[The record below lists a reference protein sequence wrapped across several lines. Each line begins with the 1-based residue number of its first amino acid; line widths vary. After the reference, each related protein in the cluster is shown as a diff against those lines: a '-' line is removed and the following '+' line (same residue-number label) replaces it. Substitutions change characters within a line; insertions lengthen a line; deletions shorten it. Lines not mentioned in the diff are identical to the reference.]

1 MSRAKPF
8 TFNRVARASGR
19 RHQHGLT
26 LIELLVA
33 MGLGLILVVG
43 IGTVYLG
50 SRQTYRMQEANA
62 RVQETGR
69 FALEVIGRSLRQAGA
84 DGNLTAWTNPQP
96 GEESCLERNDPVYKA
111 LERPCTLVGAAC
123 QLNANAKTPGGTTCG
138 LVGGVCVPVNR
149 ACFALQGEDGA
160 AAADVFAVQ
169 FYAGPQGDRTCD
181 TTQAVAGDVITNVF
195 SLNGNNLQC
204 TSRVD
209 LLAGGSATP
218 PPQPLVSEIEDLRI
232 IYGVDTDANQ
242 SADIYTATPAVV
254 QWPDVVTA
262 KVCVMVRSVE
272 QGLAAVTQRPLDCL
286 HALDTELALAGTPI
300 PPSGD
305 TRLHRAFVA
314 TFNLRN
320 RITNTP

>member
-1 MSRAKPF
+1 MKHGKPLHL
-8 TFNRVARASGR
+8 APPASGPR
-19 RHQHGLT
+19 PQHGLS

-84 DGNLTAWTNPQP
+84 GANISGAQNIKVIECAPPICTAITGANDGTVIVVNGN
-96 GEESCLERNDPVYKA
+96 N
-111 LERPCTLVGAAC
+111 RPTD
-123 QLNANAKTPGGTTCG
+123 TFT
-138 LVGGVCVPVNR
+138 
-149 ACFALQGEDGA
+149 
-160 AAADVFAVQ
+160 VQ
-169 FYAGPQGDRTCD
+169 FYAGLDELLDMNNDGDFTDANVDCYGSRDATGRRVCGCMIQLAAPCIVANNVVGNQFILQQSAAAD
-181 TTQAVAGDVITNVF
+181 PPELAAVGTV
-195 SLNGNNLQC
+195 NGGGAV
-204 TSRVD
+204 TAT
-209 LLAGGSATP
+209 LL
-218 PPQPLVSEIEDLRI
+218 SEVEDFQI
-232 IYGVDTDANQ
+232 QYGVDSDGNQ
-242 SADIYTATPAVV
+242 SADVYMADPGAAA
-254 QWPDVVTA
+254 QWANVVTA

-300 PPSGD
+300 PQSGD